1 MSIRQI
7 AIDLY
12 RQENEISRL
21 KKELAQAT
29 PDKIESIQE
38 KINQAGLERTMLKN
52 MLEAKKKS
60 QPV

>member
-12 RQENEISRL
+12 RQEKEISRL

-60 QPV
+60 

>member
-12 RQENEISRL
+12 RQEKEISRL
-21 KKELAQAT
+21 KKELAQA
-29 PDKIESIQE
+29 PSDKIESIQE
-38 KINQAGLERTMLKN
+38 KINQARFDRTRLKN

-60 QPV
+60 